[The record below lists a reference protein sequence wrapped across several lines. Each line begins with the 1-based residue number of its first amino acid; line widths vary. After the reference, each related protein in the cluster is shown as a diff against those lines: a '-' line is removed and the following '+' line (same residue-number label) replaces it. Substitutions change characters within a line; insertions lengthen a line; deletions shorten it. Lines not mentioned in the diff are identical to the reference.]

1 MDKTFRIFHYASFLQ
16 YPFII
21 AALYYS
27 YKPIIIGIDNFGKA
41 EIISNYNLVLL
52 FFGIAFSFT
61 SLADIRKRT
70 KLGNKIFGKQ
80 KNAKRWIIYICILV
94 LFTFALAIYTMFF
107 AKDEKLKDLSIGIF
121 VFGIGIIGLLRM
133 NLEII
138 KTYQPEWKESTTA
151 NNV

>member
-1 MDKTFRIFHYASFLQ
+1 MDKTFKIFHYASFLQ

-27 YKPIIIGIDNFGKA
+27 YKPIIIGMDDFDKA
-41 EIISNYNLVLL
+41 ELISNYNLVLL
-52 FFGIAFSFT
+52 FSGIAFSFA

-80 KNAKRWIIYICILV
+80 KNAKRWIIYMCILV
-94 LFTFALAIYTMFF
+94 LMTFTLGIYTMYF
-107 AKDEKLKDLSIGIF
+107 AKYEELKDLSIGIF

-138 KTYQPEWKESTTA
+138 KTYQPEWKKSTTA
-151 NNV
+151 DTV